1 MAFLK
6 TINVWADGVQADIM
20 SGKLKIQTG
29 QWLRCG
35 TTGKRCRY
43 VGHTE
48 RSINAVHWQGSG
60 KATNDLFKRRV
71 VKKECFK
78 SR

>member
-1 MAFLK
+1 MKFKA
-6 TINVWADGVQADIM
+6 TINVWMEGVQADIM
-20 SGKLKIQTG
+20 SGKLKLQPG

-48 RSINAVHWQGSG
+48 FSINAVHWQGNSR
-60 KATNDLFKRRV
+60 ATNDLFKRRIMNKNH
-71 VKKECFK
+71 VK
-78 SR
+78 